1 MPLTGSVVLY
11 PVSNRGDISDVPDTP
26 SYTPPPAVPDT
37 GDSSSDDYD
46 DDDTPAVS
54 NSSNSTTAR
63 QPSAGPA
70 ALDYAIKRGDT
81 LGAILSALVVIPAIC
96 ALSASPEPTKEAL
109 RQGYFG
115 LTIKS
120 IYQ

>member
-1 MPLTGSVVLY
+1 MVEANKTYLWRYTPEDTNYVPLTGSVVLY

-26 SYTPPPAVPDT
+26 SYTPTPAVPDT
-37 GDSSSDDYD
+37 GDSSSDDDD

-81 LGAILSALVVIPAIC
+81 LGAIAR
-96 ALSASPEPTKEAL
+96 K
-109 RQGYFG
+109 
-115 LTIKS
+115 
-120 IYQ
+120 